1 MYIRELYID
10 RYEPVHLVE
19 QTIID
24 MEVIRGASDE
34 GFNGMYQFLATT
46 VSINGDIALWVSFYM
61 CFIHGYG
68 CGNNWLVMRPMD
80 DREGMEWG
88 GENTSAK
95 EAHKGRDIFTPAAM

>member
-46 VSINGDIALWVSFYM
+46 VSVNGDITL
-61 CFIHGYG
+61 
-68 CGNNWLVMRPMD
+68 
-80 DREGMEWG
+80 
-88 GENTSAK
+88 
-95 EAHKGRDIFTPAAM
+95 